1 MQNGSDELGIIFNK
15 ERQHY
20 TYTMH
25 MYGQFKNEL
34 IMENNKQYM
43 HFRESELK

>member
-1 MQNGSDELGIIFNK
+1 MQNGSHELGIIFNK
-15 ERQHY
+15 ERQHC